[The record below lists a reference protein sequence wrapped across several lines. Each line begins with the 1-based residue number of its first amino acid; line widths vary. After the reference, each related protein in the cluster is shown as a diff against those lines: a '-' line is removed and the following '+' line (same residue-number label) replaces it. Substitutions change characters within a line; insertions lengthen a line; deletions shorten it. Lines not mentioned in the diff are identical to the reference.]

1 MLEGIEEPEELLKGK
16 KDVKLVL
23 IDQLVKMS
31 KMQNKVDKAL
41 SKLPELKIELEVV
54 NLRKY
59 IEMLEAC
66 HIMQRT
72 NNVILKKLT
81 TFVHERL
88 RYVPK
93 EED

>member
-16 KDVKLVL
+16 KDAKLVL
-23 IDQLVKMS
+23 IDQLAKMGKAQDKVS
-31 KMQNKVDKAL
+31 KELD
-41 SKLPELKIELEVV
+41 KLPRLEIQVEMENLK
-54 NLRKY
+54 KY
-59 IEMLEAC
+59 NERLEAC

-81 TFVHERL
+81 TFVYERL
-88 RYVPK
+88 RYVPR